1 MRAVADARSLR
12 TYHSQLVAS
21 AEMRLVGL
29 TLSSL
34 VEPRTVVRIRV
45 RRNVVRIR
53 VGETAISVR
62 VVVRTTDN
70 TAVRLFRTAKV
81 GIFMKHQTLQA
92 EKFSFPC
99 SFLLFGQRKREQPFG
114 SPSNAFSKFALC
126 A

>member
-1 MRAVADARSLR
+1 MRYI
-12 TYHSQLVAS
+12 TP
-21 AEMRLVGL
+21 
-29 TLSSL
+29 SSL

-81 GIFMKHQTLQA
+81 ENFPKTQTLM
-92 EKFSFPC
+92 E
-99 SFLLFGQRKREQPFG
+99 
-114 SPSNAFSKFALC
+114 
-126 A
+126 